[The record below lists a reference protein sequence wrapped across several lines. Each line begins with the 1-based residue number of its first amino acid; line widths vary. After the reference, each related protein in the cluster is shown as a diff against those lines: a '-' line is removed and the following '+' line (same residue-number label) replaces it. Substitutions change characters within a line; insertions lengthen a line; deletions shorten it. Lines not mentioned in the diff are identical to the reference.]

1 MNATGCVAALDHWWN
16 RDHDERLQEAHRKC
30 ERLCAELAGVPGV
43 TPRIDESNTETFD
56 AYGVDIGIDSSLL
69 GIDALTVIEKLKAG
83 DPAIWTRP
91 TRSAGGGGGM
101 DVHVSAWSLFEGEEV
116 VVGQALRELA
126 TTAAAEATQE
136 TAVARL

>member
-1 MNATGCVAALDHWWN
+1 M
-16 RDHDERLQEAHRKC
+16 
-30 ERLCAELAGVPGV
+30 PGV
-43 TPRIDESNTETFD
+43 SPCIDESNTETFD

-101 DVHVSAWSLFEGEEV
+101 DVHVSAWSLFEVEEV